1 MKKLVLFNRLAALVV
16 FFLLVT
22 ANAMAQISSDVKSL
36 PDHPRL
42 LFMKG
47 GEAGVHKMI
56 QKDKGMM
63 KLHNYVIDFANS
75 ILTVPC
81 NERVKTGIRLL
92 KVSRKNIKYML
103 YLSYA
108 YRMTGDEKYA
118 KRAKDELVKMSTFSD
133 WNPSHYLDVAEMGLA
148 AAIGY
153 DWLYDYLDNE
163 TKALVEKA
171 LIEKIITP
179 SCGKYIFNM
188 SRTNNW
194 NQVCNAG
201 TSIAALAIYEKMPQ
215 QTVEILNRAIKN
227 LPTVMK
233 EYAPNGAYI
242 EGYGYWGYGTTYN
255 VILVDLLEKL
265 FGSDYGLKSQQGFMQ
280 TGEFHESLVT
290 PALNYYNYGDNKN
303 MPAKSVTPAVFWFYK
318 ETKNQDLIYN
328 AKQVLWTLDEIV
340 EDDENER
347 FTPLT
352 LVWAGEAGVDLK
364 KVKAPTNKIYQG
376 LGVNPVVCFR
386 SSWNDKDAAF
396 VGFKGGNDR
405 ISHGH
410 QDAGSFIYEV
420 DQVRWALELG
430 QESYYKLED
439 AKLSLWGKDR
449 WKVYRY
455 NCFNHNMFTFDG
467 MPIIERQFIELSPV
481 TESGKEVS
489 CQADLSPL
497 FAGQVKSATRKIS
510 LVNKEDCVIDDY
522 VECAD
527 KDVVMSWRMASEAE
541 RLTQLD
547 KQSFMLYKGDKKLK
561 VTVANNNGLEDLAIS
576 LTPAESKNSYDSP
589 NPNVKFLELKFT
601 LKANSKNIIKISMEP

>member
-449 WKVYRY
+449 WKVYR
-455 NCFNHNMFTFDG
+455 
-467 MPIIERQFIELSPV
+467 
-481 TESGKEVS
+481 
-489 CQADLSPL
+489 
-497 FAGQVKSATRKIS
+497 
-510 LVNKEDCVIDDY
+510 
-522 VECAD
+522 
-527 KDVVMSWRMASEAE
+527 
-541 RLTQLD
+541 
-547 KQSFMLYKGDKKLK
+547 
-561 VTVANNNGLEDLAIS
+561 
-576 LTPAESKNSYDSP
+576 
-589 NPNVKFLELKFT
+589 
-601 LKANSKNIIKISMEP
+601 